1 MEASEPSNVGSNV
14 YSFPRDIE
22 AGMEQK
28 KILWIVVAVG
38 VFVLVIFGTALI
50 LYSPSRSSGTATAV
64 ANERLQGT
72 APVRRIDPDDWVRN
86 PDSTPNLDSELPPPR
101 GDVNVTIV
109 NGDNASAQYGVLDVT
124 GLTRKTARTTVPAG
138 TEVPAEI
145 PGATR
150 SAEGTTSERGATDA
164 PSTEKPK
171 RTQPSTETATSSAK
185 ATGSA
190 KTSGTA
196 AKPATSKP
204 STAKAGSTAERP
216 APKKPVTVTEYWIQT
231 GSFTGKINA
240 ENARAKLAERYI
252 NAEIFTKSVK
262 DATSYRVRVGPY
274 KTKKEAEYW
283 LGTIKALPEFA
294 SSYVSEVKAKK

>member
-1 MEASEPSNVGSNV
+1 MEALEPSNVGSNV

-50 LYSPSRSSGTATAV
+50 LYSPSRSSGPAIAQATAV
-64 ANERLQGT
+64 SQERLQGT

-86 PDSTPNLDSELPPPR
+86 PDSTPNLDSTVPPPR

-124 GLTRKTARTTVPAG
+124 GLTQKSARTSVPEG

-145 PGATR
+145 PGTTR
-150 SAEGTTSERGATDA
+150 GSEAA
-164 PSTEKPK
+164 VTEKDASGGSATETAK
-171 RTQPSTETATSSAK
+171 RTQPAA
-185 ATGSA
+185 
-190 KTSGTA
+190 A
-196 AKPATSKP
+196 AKSTGASK
-204 STAKAGSTAERP
+204 TAGSETRPAAQKAPAKAERP

-231 GSFTGKINA
+231 GSFTGKLNA
-240 ENARAKLAERYI
+240 EKARAKLAERYI

-283 LGTIKALPEFA
+283 LGTIKALNEFS
-294 SSYVSEVKAKK
+294 SSYVSEVKIKK

>member
-50 LYSPSRSSGTATAV
+50 LYSPSRSSGAVNAQATAV
-64 ANERLQGT
+64 SQERLEGT

-86 PDSTPNLDSELPPPR
+86 PDTTPNLDSTVPPPR

-124 GLTRKTARTTVPAG
+124 GLTQRPARSAVPAG
-138 TEVPAEI
+138 TEVPADI
-145 PGATR
+145 PGMTKTDAGAATG
-150 SAEGTTSERGATDA
+150 AERPVTDGKATDG
-164 PSTEKPK
+164 PK
-171 RTQPSTETATSSAK
+171 ETQTA
-185 ATGSA
+185 
-190 KTSGTA
+190 TA
-196 AKPATSKP
+196 AKSTGSKSSTTKPAAQKARA
-204 STAKAGSTAERP
+204 TADKTTTKKP
-216 APKKPVTVTEYWIQT
+216 APKKAVTVTEYWIQT
-231 GSFTGKINA
+231 GSFTGKLNA
-240 ENARAKLAERYI
+240 EKARAKLSERYI

-262 DATSYRVRVGPY
+262 DTTSYRVRVGPY
-274 KTKKEAEYW
+274 KTKKEADYW
-283 LGTIKALPEFA
+283 LGTIKTLPEFA
-294 SSYVSEVKAKK
+294 SSYVSEVKTKK